1 VIHQRIVR
9 TLLLGASG
17 GITASIAMY
26 PFLFLTTS
34 MMGIPLDDLSIARGM
49 AISNINDNYYLNL
62 ILGIGMHIVTGAISG
77 VIFTIMI
84 TTIKKFKINS
94 FKKGITEGIVYS
106 IIIFIVLYIPTTM
119 SMVYP
124 NLFDIMNQSSPAQSS
139 SKDQKTIEQ
148 NLIPIYGF
156 GFIAHIIFGVILG
169 FVNTFLIFRGHL
181 IQKRIQFIR
190 VVLHVTNFL
199 RGYRLLQYS

>member
-49 AISNINDNYYLNL
+49 AISNINDNYYFNL

-169 FVNTFLIFRGHL
+169 FVTTFLIFRGHL
-181 IQKRIQFIR
+181 IQK
-190 VVLHVTNFL
+190 
-199 RGYRLLQYS
+199 S

>member
-1 VIHQRIVR
+1 MIHQRIVR

-17 GITASIAMY
+17 GIIASIAMY

-94 FKKGITEGIVYS
+94 FKKGITGDCLFNYNIHSVVYS
-106 IIIFIVLYIPTTM
+106 DYYEHGL
-119 SMVYP
+119 
-124 NLFDIMNQSSPAQSS
+124 
-139 SKDQKTIEQ
+139 SKS
-148 NLIPIYGF
+148 F
-156 GFIAHIIFGVILG
+156 
-169 FVNTFLIFRGHL
+169 
-181 IQKRIQFIR
+181 
-190 VVLHVTNFL
+190 
-199 RGYRLLQYS
+199 